1 MKKNTI
7 FLLLVNFIFTQI
19 AVSQTRFEASQES
32 IEFKFTTWNTEW
44 LSCSENGPTN
54 ENLQV
59 NNVVAVIKA
68 INPDV
73 LTLQE
78 VGTSDL
84 YTTIDTLVRRLGV
97 EWGGAMVASSSY
109 GNCGQN
115 QGFIY
120 KKAKIQFLNASLMTN
135 AGASYDWS
143 SGRYPVLYSVNLL
156 ANGSLIPVS
165 FINIHAKAM
174 SDTDSY
180 TRRKNASIGL
190 KALLDGSG
198 YNTKRVVILGDLNDY
213 LVGTQ
218 CSSCSPAE
226 SPYKNFM
233 DDTQN
238 YKCLT
243 NTLYDPNYNSPV
255 IDNII
260 ISNELVENYKVNS
273 TRRETVTTQTI
284 SDYKNT
290 TSDHVPISVTFTI
303 GSSGGS
309 SCENL
314 TISETFAESLGN
326 YTPYS
331 VSGLQ
336 IWGWRANYGAVMSGY
351 ANAAN
356 NANEDWLISPAYDL
370 SAKSDA
376 VVTFYHAINHAQNEN
391 DKLTNHTLWAS
402 ANYSNGTL
410 PSNTSWTQLTIP
422 TMASGNSWT
431 FVNSGNISIPTQ
443 LLQKDIRFA
452 FKYQSNTTAAST
464 WEIKELNLNATCV
477 NTNISDKIE
486 ISQSKI
492 SVVGK
497 RIKIENKQPLS
508 VSVVDITGRILFSAK
523 PIQIVEIPI
532 LQSGIYII
540 RTGNNANKVIVE

>member
-1 MKKNTI
+1 MKKNSI
-7 FLLLVNFIFTQI
+7 LLFFASLLFTQI
-19 AVSQTRFEASQES
+19 STSQTRFGASQES

-44 LSCSENGPTN
+44 LSCSQYGPTD
-54 ENLQV
+54 EELQI
-59 NNVVAVIKA
+59 NNVVAIIKA

-73 LTLQE
+73 LAIQE

-84 YTTIDTLVRRLGV
+84 YTTIDTLVRRLGAA
-97 EWGGAMVASSSY
+97 WGGTMIYSTKD
-109 GNCGQN
+109 NCGQN

-120 KKAKIQFLNASLMTN
+120 KKSKIELVSASYITN
-135 AGASYDWS
+135 GGSSYDWS
-143 SGRYPVLYSVNLL
+143 SGRFPVLYNINLL
-156 ANGSLIPVS
+156 ASGTSIPVS

-174 SDTDSY
+174 GDETSY
-180 TRRKNASIGL
+180 LRRKNASIGL
-190 KALLDGSG
+190 KALLDGNA
-198 YNTKRVVILGDLNDY
+198 YNTKRVVVLGDLNDY

-218 CSSCSPAE
+218 CGSCIPAE

-273 TRRETVTTQTI
+273 TGRETLATQGI
-284 SDYKNT
+284 ANYNNT
-290 TSDHVPISVTFTI
+290 TSDHVPVSATFTI
-303 GSSGGS
+303 GSTGVST
-309 SCENL
+309 CESL
-314 TISETFAESLGN
+314 AISETFAESLGN

-336 IWGWRANYGAVMSGY
+336 SWGWRSNYGAVMSGY
-351 ANAAN
+351 ANLVN

-370 SAKSDA
+370 SIRSSATL
-376 VVTFYHAINHAQNEN
+376 TFNHAINFAATEN
-391 DKLTNHTLWAS
+391 DKIMNHTLWAS
-402 ANYSNGTL
+402 VNYSNGTL
-410 PSNTSWTQLTIP
+410 PSNASWTQLTIP

-452 FKYQSNTTAAST
+452 FKYQSNSTAAST
-464 WEIKELNLNATCV
+464 WEIKELNLNAACV
-477 NTNISDKIE
+477 NTNITDKTE

-497 RIKIENKQPLS
+497 RIKIENKQPIS
-508 VSVVDITGRILFSAK
+508 VSVFDITGRVLFSVK
-523 PIQIVEIPI
+523 LIQSVEIPV
-532 LQSGIYII
+532 LQSGIYIV
-540 RTGNNANKVIVE
+540 RTGNKASKVVVK

>member
-1 MKKNTI
+1 MKKNSLILLFAI
-7 FLLLVNFIFTQI
+7 FILNQI
-19 AVSQTRFEASQES
+19 IVAQSGLNAPQEAY
-32 IEFKFTTWNTEW
+32 EFKFTTWNTEW
-44 LSCSENGPTN
+44 LSCSQYGPTD
-54 ENLQV
+54 EELQI

-73 LTLQE
+73 LALQE

-97 EWGGAMVASSSY
+97 AWGGMMVYSSKD
-109 GNCGQN
+109 NCGQN

-120 KKAKIQFLNASLMTN
+120 KKSKIELVNATYITN
-135 AGASYDWS
+135 GGSSYDWS
-143 SGRYPVLYSVNLL
+143 SGRYPVLYNTNLL
-156 ANGSLIPVS
+156 AGGTSIPVS
-165 FINIHAKAM
+165 YINIHAKAM
-174 SDTDSY
+174 GDESSY
-180 TRRKNASIGL
+180 LRRKNASIGL

-198 YNTKRVVILGDLNDY
+198 YNTKRVVVLGDLNDY

-260 ISNELVENYKVNS
+260 ISNELVEDYKVNS
-273 TRRETVTTQTI
+273 TRRETLATQGI
-284 SDYKNT
+284 ANYNNT
-290 TSDHVPISVTFTI
+290 TSDHVPVSATFTI
-303 GSSGGS
+303 GSTGGS
-309 SCENL
+309 TCESL
-314 TISETFAESLGN
+314 AISETFAESLGN

-336 IWGWRANYGAVMSGY
+336 SWGWRSNYGAVMSGY
-351 ANAAN
+351 ANLVN

-370 SAKSDA
+370 SIRSSATL
-376 VVTFYHAINHAQNEN
+376 TFNHAINFAASEN
-391 DKLTNHTLWAS
+391 DKMMNHTLWAS
-402 ANYSNGTL
+402 VNYSNGTL
-410 PSNTSWTQLTIP
+410 PSNASWTQLTIP

-452 FKYQSNTTAAST
+452 FKYQSNSTAAST
-464 WEIKELNLNATCV
+464 WEIKELNLNAACV
-477 NTNISDKIE
+477 NTNISNKTE

-508 VSVVDITGRILFSAK
+508 VSVVDITGRVLFSVK
-523 PIQIVEIPI
+523 PIQTVEIPV
-532 LQSGIYII
+532 LHSGIYII
-540 RTGNNANKVIVE
+540 RTGNKANKVVVE

>member
-1 MKKNTI
+1 MKKNSI
-7 FLLLVNFIFTQI
+7 LLFFASLLFTQI
-19 AVSQTRFEASQES
+19 STSQTRFGASQES

-44 LSCSENGPTN
+44 LSCSQYGPTD
-54 ENLQV
+54 EELQI
-59 NNVVAVIKA
+59 NNVVAIIKA

-73 LTLQE
+73 LAIQE

-84 YTTIDTLVRRLGV
+84 YTTIDTLVRRLGAA
-97 EWGGAMVASSSY
+97 WGGTMIYSTKD
-109 GNCGQN
+109 NCGQN

-120 KKAKIQFLNASLMTN
+120 KKSKIELVSASYITN
-135 AGASYDWS
+135 GGSSYDWS
-143 SGRYPVLYSVNLL
+143 SGRFPVLYNINLL
-156 ANGSLIPVS
+156 ASGTSIPVS

-174 SDTDSY
+174 GDETSY
-180 TRRKNASIGL
+180 LRRKNASIGL
-190 KALLDGSG
+190 KALLDGNA
-198 YNTKRVVILGDLNDY
+198 YNTKRVVVLGDLNDY

-218 CSSCSPAE
+218 CGSCIPAE

-273 TRRETVTTQTI
+273 TGRETLATQGI
-284 SDYKNT
+284 ANYKNT
-290 TSDHVPISVTFTI
+290 TSDHVPVSAIFTI
-303 GSSGGS
+303 GSTGGS

-314 TISETFAESLGN
+314 AISETFAESLGN

-336 IWGWRANYGAVMSGY
+336 TWSWRSNYGAVMTGY
-351 ANAAN
+351 ANLVN
-356 NANEDWLISPAYDL
+356 NENEDWLISPTYDL
-370 SAKSDA
+370 SAKSSA
-376 VVTFYHAINHAQNEN
+376 TLTFNHAINYAATEN

-402 ANYSNGTL
+402 VNYSNGTL
-410 PSNTSWTQLTIP
+410 PSNASWTQLNIP
-422 TMASGNSWT
+422 TMASGNSWM

-452 FKYQSNTTAAST
+452 FKYQSNSTAAST

-477 NTNISDKIE
+477 NTNISDKTE

-497 RIKIENKQPLS
+497 RIKIENKQPIS
-508 VSVVDITGRILFSAK
+508 VSVFDITGRVLFSVK
-523 PIQIVEIPI
+523 LIQSVEIPV
-532 LQSGIYII
+532 LQSGIYIV
-540 RTGNNANKVIVE
+540 RTGNKASKVVVK